1 MSETNLGPTVPQQAS
16 PQGAAPQGAAPQ
28 GTAPQAAQQPAPA
41 PRAEPEPEPTGWVGW
56 IAFAATMM
64 IMLGIFHA
72 FQGLIALFQD
82 EYYLVGRNGLT
93 IHMDFTAWGWT
104 QIVVGLVVVAAGVGL
119 LSGQM
124 WARIVGVLVA
134 VLSAVVNIAFLSAYP
149 IWSTTMVA
157 FDVLVIW
164 ALTVHGR
171 EMKTVRRDVITYG

>member
-82 EYYLVGRNGLT
+82 NYYLVGKSGLA

-104 QIVVGLVVVAAGVGL
+104 HLILGLVVVGAGVGL

-124 WARIVGVLVA
+124 WARVVGVAVA
-134 VLSAVVNIAFLSAYP
+134 LLSAVVNIAFLSAYP
-149 IWSTTMVA
+149 IWSTMMIA

-164 ALTVHGR
+164 ALTVHGS
-171 EMKTVRRDVITYG
+171 EMKTVRRDVRNYG

>member
-1 MSETNLGPTVPQQAS
+1 MSETNLGPTVPQQS
-16 PQGAAPQGAAPQ
+16 APQGAAPR
-28 GTAPQAAQQPAPA
+28 AAQQPAPGR
-41 PRAEPEPEPTGWVGW
+41 RAEREPEPEPTGWIGW

-82 EYYLVGRNGLT
+82 NYYLVGKSGLT

-104 QIVVGLVVVAAGVGL
+104 HLVLGLVVIGAGVGL

-124 WARIVGVLVA
+124 WARVVGVGVA
-134 VLSAVVNIAFLSAYP
+134 LLSAVVNIAFLSAYP
-149 IWSTTMVA
+149 IWSTMMIA

-164 ALTVHGR
+164 ALTVHGA
-171 EMKTVRRDVITYG
+171 EMKAVRRDVRNYG

>member
-1 MSETNLGPTVPQQAS
+1 MSETNLGPNVPQQAS
-16 PQGAAPQGAAPQ
+16 PPGAAPQPP
-28 GTAPQAAQQPAPA
+28 PQATQQPAPGR
-41 PRAEPEPEPTGWVGW
+41 RAERQPEAEPTGWVGW

-82 EYYLVGRNGLT
+82 NYYLVGKSGLT

-104 QIVVGLVVVAAGVGL
+104 HLILGLVVVGAGVGL

-124 WARIVGVLVA
+124 WARIVGVGVA
-134 VLSAVVNIAFLSAYP
+134 LLSAVVNIAFLSAYP
-149 IWSTTMVA
+149 IWSTMMIA

-164 ALTVHGR
+164 ALTVHGS
-171 EMKTVRRDVITYG
+171 EMKTVRRDVRTYG

>member
-16 PQGAAPQGAAPQ
+16 PQGAAPQSP
-28 GTAPQAAQQPAPA
+28 PQATQQPAPGR
-41 PRAEPEPEPTGWVGW
+41 RAEREPEAEPTGWVGW

-82 EYYLVGRNGLT
+82 QYYLVGQSGLT

-104 QIVVGLVVVAAGVGL
+104 HLILGLVVVGAGIGL

-124 WARIVGVLVA
+124 WARIVGVGVA
-134 VLSAVVNIAFLSAYP
+134 LLSAVVNIAFLSAYP
-149 IWSTTMVA
+149 IWSTMMIA

-164 ALTVHGR
+164 ALTVHGS
-171 EMKTVRRDVITYG
+171 EMKTVRRDVRTYG